1 MCVHVYKC
9 MHKPKTEMHAFRTFL
24 LSLNDSYFHVHTQAD
39 LQFLDPDML
48 QKHAPYTDE

>member
-24 LSLNDSYFHVHTQAD
+24 LSLNDYFHVHTQAG